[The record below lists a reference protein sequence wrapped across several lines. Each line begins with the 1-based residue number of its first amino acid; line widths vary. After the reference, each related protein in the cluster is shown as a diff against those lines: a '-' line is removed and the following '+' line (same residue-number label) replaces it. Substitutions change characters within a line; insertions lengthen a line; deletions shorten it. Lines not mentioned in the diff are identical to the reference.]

1 MILFLF
7 NIFILLGYAILLLFK
22 NFQGPNIFKK
32 NLITGLLDRA
42 ESSSH
47 LPAINNACG
56 SYEPE
61 GLARLGHLGWESD
74 DSGEHEKDSG
84 IL

>member
-1 MILFLF
+1 MQLS
-7 NIFILLGYAILLLFK
+7 LLFQSYQEL
-22 NFQGPNIFKK
+22 NPFFSILCDYF
-32 NLITGLLDRA
+32 ITGLLDRA

-47 LPAINNACG
+47 LPAINNARS